1 MAEYLLSMHTVE
13 GESRPDM
20 SEEQM
25 QEMMQKIAQLEEE
38 MTSKDALVASA
49 RLGSA
54 DTSTVVRVEGG
65 ETLITDG
72 PFAEAKEHLGGFY
85 IVNAEDIDEALS
97 WATKTTAC
105 IGRPIEVRPFAG
117 FRGPDA

>member
-1 MAEYLLSMHTVE
+1 MVE

-25 QEMMQKIAQLEEE
+25 QEMMQKIGQLEGE

-49 RLGSA
+49 RLSGP
-54 DTSTVVRVEGG
+54 DTATVVRVEDG

-85 IVNAEDIDEALS
+85 IINAEDIDEALS
-97 WATKTTAC
+97 WAAKTTEC
-105 IGRPIEVRPFAG
+105 VGRPIEVRPFAG
-117 FRGPDA
+117 FKGPDA